1 MKRII
6 FAGLAF
12 VAVSSAALAEDVWI
26 KRAAEVRSEQG
37 PVGDT
42 VASVIKG
49 QKVHVVERSGDWVRV
64 DAGGQ
69 VGWVAADSVSSREV
83 KRDSGLLG
91 GSSGAEMS
99 SGAAIKGL
107 EPIAEDYRRA
117 RNLSTAGVDEMI
129 RIHKSVS
136 GKMLKDFIAEG
147 QIEPARKARK
157 GDSR

>member
-6 FAGLAF
+6 LAGLVLGAIGN
-12 VAVSSAALAEDVWI
+12 AALAEDVWI

-42 VASVIKG
+42 VASVVKG
-49 QKVHVVERSGDWVRV
+49 QKVHVLERSGDWVRV
-64 DAGGQ
+64 DAAGQ

-91 GSSGAEMS
+91 GASGDEMS

-107 EPIAEDYRRA
+107 EPIAEDYHRT
-117 RNLSTAGVDEMI
+117 RNLSTAGVD
-129 RIHKSVS
+129 
-136 GKMLKDFIAEG
+136 D
-147 QIEPARKARK
+147 
-157 GDSR
+157 

>member
-6 FAGLAF
+6 LAGLAM
-12 VAVSSAALAEDVWI
+12 AVIGTAARAEDVWI

-42 VASVIKG
+42 LASVVKG
-49 QKVHVVERSGDWVRV
+49 QKVHVLERSGDWVRV

-69 VGWVAADSVSSREV
+69 IGWVAADSVSSREV
-83 KRDSGLLG
+83 KRDSGLIG

-107 EPIAEDYRRA
+107 EPIAEDYRRT

-136 GKMLKDFIAEG
+136 GKMLKDFMTEG
-147 QIEPARKARK
+147 GIEPARKGRK
-157 GDSR
+157 PDSK